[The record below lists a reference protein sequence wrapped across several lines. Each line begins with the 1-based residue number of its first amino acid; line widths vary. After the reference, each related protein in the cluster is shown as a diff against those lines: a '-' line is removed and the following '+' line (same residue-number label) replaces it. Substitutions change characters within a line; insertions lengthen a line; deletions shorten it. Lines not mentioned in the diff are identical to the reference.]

1 MYQRYTSRAQGGLQN
16 GSRSLGNRIRNIML
30 AVLLVAVIVLA
41 IVGGRAMSYQSE
53 ARTTYVRR
61 IQTECNS
68 ALTLTPSLSRTAGA
82 SSAATLSKIRS
93 YIYAMDTIN
102 QLNMGQEGSYLV
114 DTAHFTNL
122 YSIIDEYYNRLIT
135 GMVTSEQQT
144 QLSSALT
151 DLLNILVAL
160 E

>member
-1 MYQRYTSRAQGGLQN
+1 MYQRYTSRSHAGLQSS
-16 GSRSLGNRIRNIML
+16 GRSLTNRIRNIML
-30 AVLLVAVIVLA
+30 LVLMIAVIVLA
-41 IVGGRAMSYQSE
+41 IVGGRAMRYQSE
-53 ARTTYVRR
+53 AHNTYVRR

-82 SSAATLSKIRS
+82 STAATLSKIRS
-93 YIYAMDTIN
+93 YVYAMDTIN
-102 QLNMGQEGSYLV
+102 QLSMGQNGKYLV
-114 DTAHFTNL
+114 PTDNFTSL
-122 YSIIDEYYNRLIT
+122 YNIIDEYYNRLIT

-144 QLSSALT
+144 QLSSALS